1 LELVDVADQGGEPQ
15 DPVLATL
22 QDRRA
27 SPVAARL
34 WVVRRGRYPDHP
46 IASVIAITRLELC
59 PPGTMSPIM
68 SFIGISLSFS
78 CPFHSPVPFIRM
90 SLSFVC
96 PFHSYVVKVH
106 LRDVYAWVRNPHV
119 LRIPTGA
126 VDISRSHRG
135 GFVLTTLA
143 HHRLGLYRL
152 ARGAGGQR
160 GRLSFREKQ

>member
-1 LELVDVADQGGEPQ
+1 MELVDVADQGGEPQ

-59 PPGTMSPIM
+59 PPRYNVTDHVVYRHLP
-68 SFIGISLSFS
+68 FILLSLSFS
-78 CPFHSPVPFIRM
+78 CPFHSYVPFIRM

-135 GFVLTTLA
+135 VLVLTTLA

-152 ARGAGGQR
+152 ARGAGG
-160 GRLSFREKQ
+160 SAW